1 MFEKFFKVF
10 RYFKS
15 FIIDDGDI
23 FDCVQFEELMKF
35 FGYEIIDMEKVF
47 VKIDKDKNGV
57 VFFWEFM
64 VWLKW
69 VLILN

>member
-69 VLILN
+69 VLVLN